1 MKDVEN
7 KMSTKKRG
15 RPPKKP
21 GEPRRPSKETLEAD
35 RILKETLSKETALRK
50 ETGSGEET
58 GPDEETVLRR
68 LSRGPSNLR
77 NYHNTGLKED
87 EPGKITISQLI
98 EKNLQVAQLPNIDLT
113 DVNQVERRIQE
124 YFQIEH
130 SYGNRPTVAGMA
142 MSLNG
147 MDRRRLWEIVNDAPT
162 NGRGD
167 KVLLPKQTSDTVKK
181 YYAILT
187 NLWED
192 YMQSGKINP
201 VSGIFLGKNNFGYK
215 DQTEYV
221 LTPNQ
226 QPDFNEQQ
234 IRDRLSL
241 TGLTDSDSET
251 DSDSD

>member
-7 KMSTKKRG
+7 KTLTRKRG

-58 GPDEETVLRR
+58 GPDEETVLKR
-68 LSRGPSNLR
+68 LSRGPTSITKR
-77 NYHNTGLKED
+77 TGSSVAPD
-87 EPGKITISQLI
+87 EPGKITIGDLI
-98 EKNLQVAQLPNIDLT
+98 QKNLAIAHLPDIDLT
-113 DVNQVERRIQE
+113 DVNQVEARINE
-124 YFQIEH
+124 YYAIENA
-130 SYGNRPTVAGMA
+130 YNNRPTVSGLA
-142 MSLNG
+142 MCLNG
-147 MDRRRLWEIVNDAPT
+147 MDRRRLWEIVTGNVGNT
-162 NGRGD
+162 RGITTT
-167 KVLLPKQTSDTVKK
+167 LPREVTDCIKRH
-181 YYAILT
+181 YAILAQ
-187 NLWED
+187 LWED
-192 YMQSGKINP
+192 YMQSGRINP

>member
-7 KMSTKKRG
+7 KTPTRKRG

-68 LSRGPSNLR
+68 LSRGPTNITKR
-77 NYHNTGLKED
+77 TGNSVLPD

-98 EKNLQVAQLPNIDLT
+98 EKNLRVAQLPNIDLT
-113 DVNQVERRIQE
+113 DANQVEKRIQE
-124 YFQIEH
+124 YFTIEH
-130 SYGNRPTVAGMA
+130 EYGNRPTVAGLG
-142 MSLNG
+142 MSLNA
-147 MDRRRLWEIVNDAPT
+147 MDRRRLWEIVTGNHGPE
-162 NGRGD
+162 RGYTTT
-167 KVLLPKQTSDTVKK
+167 LPRDVKDVIKK